1 MSDLMKKA
9 SDFSRLMMELG
20 ASVPEETAAAVPA
33 AWPEWEPETH
43 YKEGY
48 YCAFGTNAAG
58 DPQVYRVI
66 QNHKSR
72 AEVVPGTD
80 SGAAYYKAIGL
91 SDSGWPVWMQP
102 TSNKDA
108 YDKGD
113 VVDCDGILYQ
123 SVKNNNTDDPR
134 EATGTWELY
143 TLPEPDP
150 DQPDTQ
156 HPEWVQ
162 PADKKAAYNKG
173 DIVSREGVLYISVK
187 NNNMDDPMDA
197 TGTWATF
204 TPVSEV
210 AGETV

>member
-1 MSDLMKKA
+1 MIDLLKKA
-9 SDFSRLMMELG
+9 DDFKWLIAELG
-20 ASVPEETAAAVPA
+20 AAVPEETAAAFPA
-33 AWPEWEPETH
+33 AWPEWEEGTH
-43 YKEGY
+43 YKKDQ
-48 YCAFGTNAAG
+48 YCTFGENAVG
-58 DPQVYRVI
+58 DPQAYRVLKTTKATTDAI
-66 QNHKSR
+66 
-72 AEVVPGTD
+72 PGTD
-80 SGAAYYKAIGL
+80 AGAAYYKAIGL
-91 SDSGWPVWMQP
+91 SASGWPVWMQP

-113 VVDCDGILYQ
+113 VVDCDGTLYQ
-123 SVKNNNTDDPR
+123 SAKNNNTDDPR
-134 EATGTWELY
+134 DATGTWELY
-143 TLPEPDP
+143 TPAEPDP

-156 HPEWVQ
+156 YPEWVQ
-162 PADKKAAYNKG
+162 PADKKSAYNKG